1 MSDASAPSASGAVS
15 AIHTDGPPM
24 AARLSSGRAK
34 RGVLDA
40 SVSALCFLLVLA
52 AGTLGGGQGGLGDTF
67 AQLLSLL
74 PAALMLWMASRGELR
89 PRAAGWVPLLVLLP
103 LALPLLQ
110 LLPLPGWLLGQGP
123 ARRELALQLSV
134 LNLSLPGRISLDP
147 VATEAALWHLVPAL
161 VLFIAVLTR
170 SGRTQ
175 RWILLAL
182 FAIAIAGVLL
192 GMAQEAAGTG
202 ELRLYERTNRDQAVG
217 LFANRNHFAGMLAM
231 LLPIAIGWVAWAV
244 AERLE
249 HRRMSPVAIVTG
261 VAVIVMLVFGI
272 ALSRSRA
279 GLLLALLGVL
289 ATAPVLLSLNRQ
301 KGARRFLLIVG
312 GICALFTV
320 QFSLLG
326 AVPRL
331 LNSGLED
338 GRWSYA
344 RTTISAAKAYL
355 PWGSGLGTFRNA
367 YQPFEAKAEPTRYII
382 NHAHDDYLELALEG
396 GIPALVLLALG
407 LGVWSWRGLQ
417 LLRPSPGGPPDA
429 ALASL
434 LRRCA
439 WLGASMGLLHS
450 AMDFPLRTTAAMS
463 VFAVLAAIAFSESTS
478 GSRRAAL
485 LAPTRG

>member
-1 MSDASAPSASGAVS
+1 LQSSGAISAS
-15 AIHTDGPPM
+15 TPDGPPS
-24 AARLSSGRAK
+24 AARVSSGRSAH
-34 RGVLDA
+34 GDLA
-40 SVSALCFLLVLA
+40 NSSLNALCFVLLLVACL
-52 AGTLGGGQGGLGDTF
+52 LGGGQGGLGDTL
-67 AQLLSLL
+67 AQEISLL
-74 PAALMLWMASRGELR
+74 PAALMLWLAARGKLR
-89 PRAAGWVPLLVLLP
+89 PRAAKWVPLLVLLP
-103 LALPLLQ
+103 LALPLFQ
-110 LLPLPGWLLGQGP
+110 LLPMPHWLLQAGS
-123 ARRELALQLSV
+123 ARHELALQLSV
-134 LNLSLPGRISLDP
+134 LQLKLPGSISLDP
-147 VATEAALWHLVPAL
+147 VATEAALWHLLPAL
-161 VLFIAVLTR
+161 VLFVAVLTR

-175 RWILLAL
+175 RWLLVAL
-182 FAIAIAGVLL
+182 FAIAIASVLT

-217 LFANRNHFAGMLAM
+217 LFANRTHFAGMLAM

-249 HRRMSPVAIVTG
+249 QRRMNPIAIVAG
-261 VAVIVMLVFGI
+261 IVVIVMLVVGI

-279 GLLLALLGVL
+279 GLLLALVGVV
-289 ATAPVLLSLNRQ
+289 ATAPLLLTLNRQ

-312 GICALFTV
+312 GLCALFTV

-331 LNSGLED
+331 MNSGLED

-344 RTTISAAKAYL
+344 RTTVTAAKAYL

-382 NHAHDDYLELALEG
+382 NHAHNDYLELALEG
-396 GIPALVLLALG
+396 GIPALLLLALG
-407 LGVWSWRGLQ
+407 AGAWIWCGLR
-417 LLRPSPGGPPDA
+417 LLRRRTDMSADA

-439 WLGASMGLLHS
+439 WLGASLGLLHS

-463 VFAVLAAIAFSESTS
+463 VFAVLAAIAFSNSAAD
-478 GSRRAAL
+478 SRRASVAD
-485 LAPTRG
+485 ARARR

>member
-1 MSDASAPSASGAVS
+1 
-15 AIHTDGPPM
+15 
-24 AARLSSGRAK
+24 
-34 RGVLDA
+34 VLDA
-40 SVSALCFLLVLA
+40 SVSALCFLLLLV
-52 AGTLGGGQGGLGDTF
+52 AGLLGGGQGGLGDTL
-67 AQLLSLL
+67 AQLLSLAL
-74 PAALMLWMASRGELR
+74 AAVMVWMASRDELR
-89 PRAAGWVPLLVLLP
+89 MRAARWVPWLVLLP

-110 LLPLPGWLLGQGP
+110 LLPLPGWLLDGGP
-123 ARRELALQLSV
+123 ARHELALQLSV
-134 LNLSLPGRISLDP
+134 LNLGLPGRISLDP
-147 VATEAALWHLVPAL
+147 AATEAALWHMAPAL
-161 VLFIAVLTR
+161 VLFLAVLTR

-175 RWILLAL
+175 RWLLVAL
-182 FAIAIAGVLL
+182 FALAIAGVLL

-202 ELRLYERTNRDQAVG
+202 ELRMYERTNRDQAVG

-231 LLPIAIGWVAWAV
+231 LLPVAIGWVAWAV

-249 HRRMSPVAIVTG
+249 QRRMSPAAIVAG
-261 VAVIVMLVFGI
+261 VLVIVMLVVGI

-279 GLLLALLGVL
+279 GLLLALVDVV
-289 ATAPVLLSLNRQ
+289 ATAPLLLALNRQ

-331 LNSGLED
+331 MNSGLED

-344 RTTISAAKAYL
+344 RTTLTAARAYL

-367 YQPFEAKAEPTRYII
+367 YQPFEARAEPTRYII

-407 LGVWSWRGLQ
+407 LGAWAWRGLQ
-417 LLRPSPGGPPDA
+417 LVRRSPNDSPDA

-434 LRRCA
+434 MRRCA

-463 VFAVLAAIAFSESTS
+463 VFAVLAAVAFCGSGEGRRRKPRPASTQ
-478 GSRRAAL
+478 G
-485 LAPTRG
+485 